1 MNKHN
6 PLDNVRIVLSH
17 TSHPGNIGGAARA
30 MKTMGLDALYLVN
43 PKSFP
48 DAAADARATGAQDL
62 LERARVCASLDE
74 ALAGTVLAVACTAR
88 SRDLA
93 HEVLSARQAGP
104 VLLEHA
110 LQGPVALVFGTEMS
124 GLTNEE
130 TGKCQVLAHIPTNPD
145 YSSLNLAAAVQVMAY
160 ELRTALPEVAA
171 MGARPRAL
179 ATFED
184 VEYFYQRLE
193 KILVETEFLDP
204 EQPKRLMARLRRLF
218 ARARLEAQ
226 ELNILQGMLTAIRK

>member
-43 PKSFP
+43 PKRFP
-48 DAAADARATGAQDL
+48 DAAADARATGAQDV

-93 HEVLSARQAGP
+93 HEVLSARQMGP

-130 TGKCQVLAHIPTNPD
+130 TGKCQLLAHIPTNPD

-160 ELRTALPEVAA
+160 ELRTALPDAAA
-171 MGARPRAL
+171 MEDKPRVL

-193 KILVETEFLDP
+193 KMLVETEFLDP

-226 ELNILQGMLTAIRK
+226 ELNILQGMLTALRK

>member
-62 LERARVCASLDE
+62 LERARVCTSLDE

-93 HEVLSARQAGP
+93 HEVLSARQVGP

-160 ELRTALPEVAA
+160 ELRTALPEAAA
-171 MGARPRAL
+171 MEAKPRAL

-226 ELNILQGMLTAIRK
+226 ELNILQGMLTALRK

>member
-6 PLDNVRIVLSH
+6 PLDNVRVVLSH

-48 DAAADARATGAQDL
+48 DAAADARATGAQDV

-88 SRDLA
+88 PRDLA
-93 HEVLSARQAGP
+93 HEVLSARQVGP

-110 LQGPVALVFGTEMS
+110 LQGPVALLFGTEMS

-130 TGKCQVLAHIPTNPD
+130 TGKCQLLAHIPTNPD

-160 ELRTALPEVAA
+160 ELRTAVPHVAA
-171 MGARPRAL
+171 TEVKVRPL
-179 ATFED
+179 ASFED
-184 VEYFYQRLE
+184 VEFFYQRLE
-193 KILVETEFLDP
+193 QMLVETEFLDP
-204 EQPKRLMARLRRLF
+204 AQPKRLMARLRRLF

-226 ELNILQGMLTAIRK
+226 ELNILQGMLTALRK